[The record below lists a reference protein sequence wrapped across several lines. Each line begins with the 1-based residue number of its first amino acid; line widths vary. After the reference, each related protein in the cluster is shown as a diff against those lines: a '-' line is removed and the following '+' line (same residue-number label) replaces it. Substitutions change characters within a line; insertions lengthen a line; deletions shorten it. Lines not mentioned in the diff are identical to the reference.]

1 MNLFRTVRVALPLA
15 ALLLAGTAGAM
26 SGPADTLDEIASI
39 TRSSPSLFYSLDGS
53 VLTLAGN
60 LDDQL
65 EERRV
70 IAKLER
76 LDGVSRVLS
85 NVNTF

>member
-1 MNLFRTVRVALPLA
+1 MKPIRTLRTALPLA

-26 SGPADTLDEIASI
+26 GGHADTLDEIASI

-60 LDDQL
+60 LDDRLQ
-65 EERRV
+65 ERRV
-70 IAKLER
+70 IARLER